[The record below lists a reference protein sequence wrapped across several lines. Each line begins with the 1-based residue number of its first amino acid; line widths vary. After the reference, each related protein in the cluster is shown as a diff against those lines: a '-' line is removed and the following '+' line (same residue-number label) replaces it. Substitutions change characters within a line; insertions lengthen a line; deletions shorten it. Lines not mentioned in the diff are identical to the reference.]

1 MAFCY
6 INELLNKSEYKLNVV
21 GYPCWRCMYQCKD
34 SLKRWFY
41 GHWHLDEEF
50 YDGKFKALLNDV
62 DVLD

>member
-1 MAFCY
+1 MGY
-6 INELLNKSEYKLNVV
+6 TPDPHDYELTGFLDYV
-21 GYPCWRCMYQCKD
+21 MYQCKD
-34 SLKRWFY
+34 SIKRWFY